1 MPDTRQFA
9 PAEAATSAACLQ
21 YLLHNA
27 LETTQFTQR
36 HQQVIGAVARCQ
48 ITPQQVEHALA
59 DTANWSAVAHEV
71 DAAIS
76 TFAQSLA
83 QLPLLPH
90 DFAADASRAP
100 EVDAGDVSSRHRA
113 DAAEL
118 TAFLCRLAQPEVT
131 TGARRRALARLNL
144 SSANHALG
152 LTASAWFGMLEA
164 VNNATMRT
172 LNPAL
177 LAVLRSTQPI
187 GYAGNVIELAGPI
200 ATDAT
205 SQLEIENT
213 LERPASL
220 CCSCRE
226 VRRADGI
233 GPAFTPAFTLTPAQ
247 QLLDA
252 RAESTIAI
260 SLWLDGAQFDA
271 QTMYVGALSV
281 ESDGGTT
288 LRIPIRITTA
298 PAQA

>member
-1 MPDTRQFA
+1 M
-9 PAEAATSAACLQ
+9 Q

-36 HQQVIGAVARCQ
+36 HQQVIGAVARGQ
-48 ITPQQVEHALA
+48 ITPQQVEHAVA
-59 DTANWSAVAHEV
+59 DTAGWSAIAHEV
-71 DAAIS
+71 NTAIS

-90 DFAADASRAP
+90 VFAADASEAP
-100 EVDAGDVSSRHRA
+100 EVDAGDVASRHRA
-113 DAAEL
+113 GAAEL
-118 TAFLCRLAQPEVT
+118 TAFLCRLALPEVT
-131 TGARRRALARLNL
+131 TGARRRALTRHTVSN
-144 SSANHALG
+144 ANHALS

-164 VNNATMRT
+164 VNSATMRT

-187 GYAGNVIELAGPI
+187 GYAGDVIELAGPI

-220 CCSCRE
+220 RCSCRE

-233 GPAFTPAFTLTPAQ
+233 GPAFTPAITLTPAQ
-247 QLLDA
+247 QVLDA

-260 SLWLDGAQFDA
+260 SVWLDSAQFDA